1 MRTLPLGLAALM
13 MAAPLAAQTPTP
25 AAPGARAE
33 MRQQMMQRERPEIPA
48 LTDEQRTKLR
58 AIQDRHRDA
67 MRDIADR
74 RTAAERKREDELRSV
89 LTEEQFRM
97 MRGRMAAGG
106 ERRAVVGERR
116 TANGERRAPQAP
128 RRAPA
133 RPGR

>member
-1 MRTLPLGLAALM
+1 MRTLPMAIAALM
-13 MAAPLAAQTPTP
+13 IAAPLAAQTPTP

-33 MRQQMMQRERPEIPA
+33 MRQQMMQRERPDILA
-48 LTDEQRTKLR
+48 LTAEQRTKLR

-74 RTAAERKREDELRSV
+74 RTAANRKLEDELRGV

-106 ERRAVVGERR
+106 ERRAVVGDRR
-116 TANGERRAPQAP
+116 APRAPRAPQAP
-128 RRAPA
+128 RRGSVAP
-133 RPGR
+133 R